1 MGGGNLSFDFQ
12 KGVLWILAAAKIR
25 KVEKNFA
32 KKVEKEEN
40 CHFCEKSGHCTEIR
54 RLGNR

>member
-40 CHFCEKSGHCTEIR
+40 CHFCEKSGHFAPKS
-54 RLGNR
+54 GD